1 MMKCRECGAEM
12 YRDDVDRIDN
22 KSRDEYWNCT
32 DCQTSCIVLE
42 VSDMAKIEECKK
54 VLNDTMKEYADRFV
68 YADTD
73 SIIVRNEM
81 IISIYDSMYCYS
93 VKINGITPSNEY
105 DICLEFDHTKT
116 DEIIAFMERH
126 NIHRLIVCEDGGIE
140 IYTR

>member
-1 MMKCRECGAEM
+1 MP
-12 YRDDVDRIDN
+12 
-22 KSRDEYWNCT
+22 
-32 DCQTSCIVLE
+32 
-42 VSDMAKIEECKK
+42 KIEECKK

-81 IISIYDSMYCYS
+81 IISIYDSMYCHS
-93 VKINGITPSNEY
+93 VKINGITPPNEY
-105 DICLEFDHTKT
+105 DICLEFDYTKT
-116 DEIIAFMERH
+116 DEIIDFMKRH